1 MDFNIRVSRLAF
13 DTLSLLMEQIFNF
26 VQSQDV
32 FAWVGALVALLSAVI
47 AVASLIPGDE
57 PENTLQKVV
66 DFLSK
71 FSRK

>member
-1 MDFNIRVSRLAF
+1 MSRWQMVAF
-13 DTLSLLMEQIFNF
+13 DTTPLVMEQILSF

-47 AVASLIPGDE
+47 AVASLIPGEE
-57 PENTLQKVV
+57 PEATLNKVV
-66 DFLSK
+66 SFLSK

>member
-1 MDFNIRVSRLAF
+1 MGNIIS
-13 DTLSLLMEQIFNF
+13 F
-26 VQSQDV
+26 VASQDWLV
-32 FAWVGALVALLSAVI
+32 WLGAITTLLGAVI
-47 AVASLIPGDE
+47 AIAQLIPGDE

>member
-1 MDFNIRVSRLAF
+1 MN
-13 DTLSLLMEQIFNF
+13 QILTFI
-26 VQSQDV
+26 QSQDLV
-32 FAWVGALVALLSAVI
+32 AWVGALVALISAVI

-57 PENTLQKVV
+57 PENTLQKIV